1 MQKMGSC
8 NLLRGK
14 IDTTFETGA
23 YRGVTSASRAPR
35 GCSPSAQV
43 QLAMLACA
51 LWPLSNSCESHAACA
66 EVVRQSQVSYGKS
79 FPARPTRWKACR
91 PNLVAANLRLA
102 PRDNASATAEAFL
115 SACSEGSAWTADD
128 ADGYFNATWQPGSQA
143 GGADCSNM
151 TRFGPPWKPC
161 AVRELAVHSLQQN
174 PKVNCIQPRWP
185 VNLGDGGKTVCAA
198 EALLRP
204 QGCVVV
210 SVGINA
216 NTEFEEALHRAHPH
230 CRIVGYD
237 GTLSAAKRARAQQ
250 RAPFLELHEHNFGA
264 ALAANY
270 STTSVRLLKIDCDGC
285 EFSALPAWVTTVCTD
300 QIVVEVH
307 RTLRWKPKARVRII
321 HALMLELDK
330 LYRIFYLETNAAFPW
345 LGTEYSLVRRTPCH
359 RVEDLSE

>member
-1 MQKMGSC
+1 MSLNYSSYVPAPPVSFYRCGTTPGCGCGSDSTRRSKMA
-8 NLLRGK
+8 L
-14 IDTTFETGA
+14 
-23 YRGVTSASRAPR
+23 
-35 GCSPSAQV
+35 
-43 QLAMLACA
+43 LACA

-66 EVVRQSQVSYGKS
+66 EVVRRSQASYGKS

-91 PNLVAANLRLA
+91 PNLLAANLRLA

-115 SACSEGSAWTADD
+115 SACQEGSTWTADD

-161 AVRELAVHSLQQN
+161 AVRELAVRSLQQN
-174 PKVNCIQPRWP
+174 PKVNCVQPRRLMD
-185 VNLGDGGKTVCAA
+185 LGDGGKTVCAA

-204 QGCVVV
+204 PGCVVV

-216 NTEFEEALHRAHPH
+216 NTEFEEALHKAYAH

-250 RAPFLELHEHNFGA
+250 RVPFLELHEQNFGA

-270 STTSVRLLKIDCDGC
+270 STIAVRLLKIDCDGC

-307 RTLRWKPKARVRII
+307 RTLKWKPKIRVRFI
-321 HALMLELDK
+321 HTLMLELDR
-330 LYRIFYLETNAAFPW
+330 LYRIFYLETNPAFPW
-345 LGTEYSLVRRTPCH
+345 LGTEYSLVRRTPCS
-359 RVEDLSE
+359 R